1 MTALDLAVYRT
12 LIRLY
17 PHGFWRTFHDELER
31 DFEDAAAEARLE
43 GTGALVRFW
52 ASAAG
57 DLLLSLG
64 REWLRTP
71 WIPVLCAAAM
81 LSVGLFAYTA
91 FKIRRWPHAAWPEPR
106 GIDSEADSLQLIVIM
121 VVGVLIPIVG
131 TILGSLWT
139 LLLRSNATG
148 RRRRV

>member
-1 MTALDLAVYRT
+1 MTALDVAIYRR

-31 DFEDAAAEARLE
+31 DFEDASTEARGE

-52 ASAAG
+52 ASAAT
-57 DLLLSLG
+57 DLMLSLG
-64 REWLRTP
+64 REWVRTP
-71 WIPVLCAAAM
+71 WIPVLCAAAT
-81 LSVGLFAYTA
+81 LSIGLFAYTA
-91 FKIRRWPHAAWPEPR
+91 SKIRRWPHTAWPASL
-106 GIDSEADSLQLIVIM
+106 GVDSDADSLQLIVVM

-131 TILGSLWT
+131 TILGSLWA
-139 LLLRSNATG
+139 LLLRSNATR